1 MVRDGEIRGGCPHLN
16 FWVMRMS
23 RDIEALK
30 AHFRAISC
38 EEIRRKKAFYAMPE
52 EVQEAAFQTV
62 ANRTHSRR
70 VHLKDMVDYIERH

>member
-1 MVRDGEIRGGCPHLN
+1 
-16 FWVMRMS
+16 MS
-23 RDIEALK
+23 RDIEALI

-62 ANRTHSRR
+62 ANRR
-70 VHLKDMVDYIERH
+70 

>member
-1 MVRDGEIRGGCPHLN
+1 
-16 FWVMRMS
+16 MS
-23 RDIEALK
+23 RDIEALI

-70 VHLKDMVDYIERH
+70 VRLVDMIEEVI